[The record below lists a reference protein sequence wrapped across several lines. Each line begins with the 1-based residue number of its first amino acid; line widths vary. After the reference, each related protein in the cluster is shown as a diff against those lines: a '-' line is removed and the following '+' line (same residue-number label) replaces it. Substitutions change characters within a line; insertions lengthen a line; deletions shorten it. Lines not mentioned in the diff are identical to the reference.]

1 MPQLDVSTFPP
12 QLVWLLITFGALFL
26 IVWKVA
32 LPRIVDVRDNR
43 QRRIEDDLAKA
54 ETLRE
59 EAETVLSA
67 LEKSHADATAVAL
80 GIHRD
85 AAQSISDERT
95 KLQEDTATRLA
106 EETSAAEARIA
117 DEQAAARETI
127 PEVAGDVT
135 RAAVERLI
143 GVELA
148 ETDAKSAVEAAMR
161 GGA

>member
-1 MPQLDVSTFPP
+1 MALPEQVQEPAEQEPAPRASSIA
-12 QLVWLLITFGALFL
+12 VWLP
-26 IVWKVA
+26 
-32 LPRIVDVRDNR
+32 LPLQLHSCSHSSPMWRSSQVH
-43 QRRIEDDLAKA
+43 
-54 ETLRE
+54 
-59 EAETVLSA
+59 SA
-67 LEKSHADATAVAL
+67 LEKSHADATAEAL

-95 KLQEDTATRLA
+95 KLQEDTAARLA

-143 GVELA
+143 GVDVA
-148 ETDAKSAVEAAMR
+148 EADAKSAVEAAMR

>member
-1 MPQLDVSTFPP
+1 MPMRPAG
-12 QLVWLLITFGALFL
+12 GARASIGMRHSL
-26 IVWKVA
+26 
-32 LPRIVDVRDNR
+32 
-43 QRRIEDDLAKA
+43 
-54 ETLRE
+54 
-59 EAETVLSA
+59 
-67 LEKSHADATAVAL
+67 
-80 GIHRD
+80 
-85 AAQSISDERT
+85 ISDERT

-148 ETDAKSAVEAAMR
+148 EADAKSAVEAAMR
-161 GGA
+161 GGV